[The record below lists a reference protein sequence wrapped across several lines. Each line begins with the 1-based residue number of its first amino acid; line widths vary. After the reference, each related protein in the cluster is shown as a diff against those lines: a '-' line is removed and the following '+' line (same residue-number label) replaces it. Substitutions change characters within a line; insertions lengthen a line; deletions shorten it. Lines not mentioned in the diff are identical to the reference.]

1 MSDEVKDQAKEVK
14 PEEKKVAAPA
24 ADGAAAAPKAEEK
37 KAEPKKEEAKPKEE
51 PAAKPAE
58 DEYDDEYWDDIE
70 EEEAEEARK
79 RKIKIVV
86 GVIVAVIVVIALA
99 CYIYVS
105 KLGKYNDA
113 VGLYEAGQYNDAAVA
128 FEDVGAFRDAARM
141 AQKSYYEVGGAALLA
156 GDFDAAK
163 EAFAA
168 AGDFDNAADML
179 TKVDYRKAISLLN
192 AGEGAAAA
200 AIFAEMVGYNQADMY
215 LEWANAEAKY
225 ADYDPNANL
234 YGDGFADWRAAEA
247 GLAATVYGT
256 WYTAEGEEL
265 AISSATIGDAAY
277 TINAAEGF
285 GANVSF
291 SGALADG
298 TAYTAVVTP
307 VFTNPAVNKL
317 TFNGTEYCSVTP
329 DEYAAILE
337 AKANGEYA
345 EEELAEA
352 RYSGDTVINKA
363 LDKFVAIKKA
373 EEPVAEEVVAE
384 GEEAA
389 APSLKDKLLALVPAH
404 YEAKDATVSYD
415 TATKVYDVAFTA
427 VFIENAMA
435 EFKSEGAPAYSVTAQ
450 YVDTGAGLKELAFG
464 YGDAAAAV
472 EEAAEE
478 APAEEAATEEAPA
491 EEVVAPAE
499 EAPVEEATEAV
510 VEEVEAAAEEV
521 EAAAEEVAAEA
532 EAPAEANAQ

>member
-1 MSDEVKDQAKEVK
+1 
-14 PEEKKVAAPA
+14 
-24 ADGAAAAPKAEEK
+24 
-37 KAEPKKEEAKPKEE
+37 
-51 PAAKPAE
+51 
-58 DEYDDEYWDDIE
+58 
-70 EEEAEEARK
+70 
-79 RKIKIVV
+79 
-86 GVIVAVIVVIALA
+86 
-99 CYIYVS
+99 
-105 KLGKYNDA
+105 
-113 VGLYEAGQYNDAAVA
+113 
-128 FEDVGAFRDAARM
+128 M
-141 AQKSYYEVGGAALLA
+141 AQKSYFEVGGEALLA

-168 AGDFDNAADML
+168 AGDFDNAVDML
-179 TKVDYRKAISLLN
+179 KKVDYRKAISLLN

-200 AIFAEMVGYNQADMY
+200 AIFAEMIGYNQSDMY

-234 YGDGFADWRAAEA
+234 FGDGFADWRAAEA

-265 AISSATIGDAAY
+265 VISSAAIGDAAY

-317 TFNGTEYCSVTP
+317 TFNGAEYCSITP

-352 RYSGDTVINKA
+352 RYSGDAVINKA
-363 LDKFVAIKKA
+363 LDKFAAIKKA
-373 EEPVAEEVVAE
+373 EAPAEEAPAE
-384 GEEAA
+384 EA

-404 YEAKDATVSYD
+404 YEAKDATVTYD

-427 VFIENAMA
+427 VFIENALV

-450 YVDTGAGLKELAFG
+450 YVDTGAGLKELAFA
-464 YGDAAAAV
+464 YADAA
-472 EEAAEE
+472 AAEE
-478 APAEEAATEEAPA
+478 APAEEAPAEEAVEEAPA
-491 EEVVAPAE
+491 EEAPAE
-499 EAPVEEATEAV
+499 EAA
-510 VEEVEAAAEEV
+510 EEVEEAAEEV
-521 EAAAEEVAAEA
+521 VEAAEEAAEEVAEAAEEAAAEA
-532 EAPAEANAQ
+532 EAAVEEAAAEAPANAQ